1 MVEVLLDQMLAV
13 VFSQDLDLASKVV
26 VWTLDK
32 LILTDIFMLL
42 YVLSQYPG
50 ATLVVAFDDFEKTS
64 LVVSIQIFEHNQRG
78 TLLIRTHDASE
89 NAVLLMVV
97 KFTTP

>member
-1 MVEVLLDQMLAV
+1 MLAV
-13 VFSQDLDLASKVV
+13 VFSQDLDLAAKVV

-32 LILTDIFMLL
+32 LVLTDVFMQL

-50 ATLVVAFDDFEKTS
+50 ATLVVAFDYLEKTS

-78 TLLIRTHDASE
+78 TLLIGTHDSSE